1 MSKFK
6 KINDEVFYTSK
17 KITQIEDNDI
27 VFLKNNIK
35 KTKKKRIR
43 LCTHLNEKDSTQE
56 MFIALAKETYIRPH
70 KHLNKPESLHVLE
83 GSADV
88 VFFDDTGNIIK
99 IISLSDPHSKSYFY
113 YRIDEPI
120 YHTFI
125 INTDIFIFHETTQGP
140 FKKTDSI
147 NAPWSPVEN
156 DFDKIDK
163 FVANLKKSVKTYKK
177 GQL

>member
-17 KITQIEDNDI
+17 KITQIGDNDI

-35 KTKKKRIR
+35 KTEKKRIR
-43 LCTHLNEKDSTQE
+43 LCAHLNEKDSTQE

-88 VFFDDTGNIIK
+88 VFFDDAGNIIK
-99 IISLSDPHSKSYFY
+99 IISLSDPHSKSCFY

-163 FVANLKKSVKTYKK
+163 FVANLKKSVKTFKK